1 MIERR
6 EGGHGTPV
14 CFPDEELERGRNV
27 RRGAVADLGSRGVL
41 QARDALFGFFFWAR
55 SVGFWWVGGV
65 YCWGFWGEGG
75 GWRAKRGV

>member
-14 CFPDEELERGRNV
+14 CFPDEAARLLMECMSWKGGEMAV
-27 RRGAVADLGSRGVL
+27 GALLRTWGAGGGCKPEM
-41 QARDALFGFFFWAR
+41 QLFGFFSRAR

-65 YCWGFWGEGG
+65 YCWGF
-75 GWRAKRGV
+75 